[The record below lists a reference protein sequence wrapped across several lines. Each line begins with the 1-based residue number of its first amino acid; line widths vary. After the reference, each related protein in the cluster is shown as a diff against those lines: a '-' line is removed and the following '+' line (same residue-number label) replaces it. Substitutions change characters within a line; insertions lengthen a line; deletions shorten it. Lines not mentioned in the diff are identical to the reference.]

1 FIGPALLAGRSCVV
15 LVAPEIALSAE
26 VVAEGVRAAGL
37 PDGLVTILPGS
48 AAAVD
53 TLVRSHADLAAAVHG
68 SRLLPV
74 TVLAPDAALVPFLTA
89 LPARCLAGNG
99 QYGCDET
106 CVLVPREQHA
116 ETVEAVTA

>member
-1 FIGPALLAGRSCVV
+1 
-15 LVAPEIALSAE
+15 
-26 VVAEGVRAAGL
+26 
-37 PDGLVTILPGS
+37 VTILAGS

-116 ETVEAVTA
+116 ETVEAVTAKVAALSVGDPREPGVQIGPVLDDWHVEA